1 MELIRDLLRDLV
13 GIIFPGGLFV
23 IITLWLI
30 FGVLIILIPDDIS
43 NIYSIGDKSISF
55 LVLLIFSYI
64 VGQSVRIR
72 QLENLEKACTETY
85 RKRKIKAQPG
95 LSNDEFQESIS
106 RIDKLEEE
114 YYAGKT
120 TQDQLAEIYKQH
132 NNRFGIW
139 EFFPYPY
146 LLRGRRLLLHP
157 SDYNQFFE
165 KYDQQGITKHAN
177 FFNFIKT
184 VVYEY
189 SPSLKEE
196 LIRQEAL
203 VRLFAG
209 IYYVM
214 KYGTIVSIAT
224 MLLHLFILLTSNLFG
239 FSFLSTTSYSWVF
252 IMVSVLALVAI
263 WYLNRE
269 ILDRL
274 RFMRMKEL
282 NLAYD
287 GFYIICRKNKLE
299 IG

>member
-13 GIIFPGGLFV
+13 GIIFPGGLF
-23 IITLWLI
+23 IILTLWLI
-30 FGVLIILIPDDIS
+30 FCVLIILIPGNIS

-72 QLENLEKACTETY
+72 QLETLEHACTEAY
-85 RKRKIKAQPG
+85 RKKKKKAQPG
-95 LSNDEFQESIS
+95 LSDEEFQESI
-106 RIDKLEEE
+106 RIIDQLEKD
-114 YYAGKT
+114 YSAGKI
-120 TQDQLAEIYKQH
+120 TQDKLAEIYSQH
-132 NNRFGIW
+132 NKKFGIW
-139 EFFPYPY
+139 EEFPYPY

-157 SDYNQFFE
+157 PDYIQFFE
-165 KYDQQGITKHAN
+165 KYDQQGITKYAN

-224 MLLHLFILLTSNLFG
+224 LLLHSGLVLASNLFG
-239 FSFLSTTSYSWVF
+239 FSLRFPISYSWGIVMLS
-252 IMVSVLALVAI
+252 ILALVAI

-269 ILDRL
+269 ILARL
-274 RFMRMKEL
+274 RFMRTKEL
-282 NLAYD
+282 NLAFD